1 MEELKSKFEN
11 IDRRFDALFESMNNN
26 GNADP
31 VSKIVISSTDS
42 HVICK
47 QISDVLEQWTGR
59 RTQN

>member
-11 IDRRFDALFESMNNN
+11 KDRRFDALFERMNNN

-31 VSKIVISSTDS
+31 VPKIVISSTDS
-42 HVICK
+42 QVICK